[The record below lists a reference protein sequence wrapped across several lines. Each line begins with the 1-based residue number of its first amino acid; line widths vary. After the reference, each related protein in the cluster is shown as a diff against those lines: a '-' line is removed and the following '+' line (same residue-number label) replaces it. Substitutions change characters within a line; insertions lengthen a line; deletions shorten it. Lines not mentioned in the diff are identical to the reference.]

1 MRHFLTRLRHR
12 ILREISQ
19 IKRLQI
25 RGEQAYQKALQDYA
39 THKPILSRCDL
50 QIVNSLEREGIF
62 VTSLDNL
69 QIPLTCQLIH
79 ACQNLL
85 PKILAASPS
94 SPKDYLLKVPPEQL
108 MEYPQLFHWGLEER
122 LLNIVENYL
131 ALPVAYHGLYFRRD
145 LANKIQRRT
154 RLWHLDK
161 EDYRMLKII
170 LYLNDVGEN
179 GGCFQ
184 YIPKTLTHS
193 ILRRLNYNYG
203 TIKDQV
209 MEQVVPQEHWKS
221 CPGSSGTL
229 LFVDSAHIFHR
240 GQVPIGSDR
249 LSIFFDYTSR
259 VPKYPYYCKTDFSI
273 QQLMALS
280 HGLCPRKKGCVFW
293 NKKLL
298 RDSQNCSD

>member
-1 MRHFLTRLRHR
+1 MRQLSTRISHK
-12 ILREISQ
+12 ILREFSQ
-19 IKRLQI
+19 IKPIQLRRERAYHKAI
-25 RGEQAYQKALQDYA
+25 QAYASHQ
-39 THKPILSRCDL
+39 PILSPCDL
-50 QIVNSLEREGIF
+50 EIVNSLEQEGIF
-62 VTSLDNL
+62 VTSLEKL
-69 QIPLTCQLIH
+69 QIPLTCKLIQ
-79 ACQNLL
+79 ASQTLL

-94 SPKDYLLKVPPEQL
+94 NPKDYLIKVPPDQL

-161 EDYRMLKII
+161 EDYRMVKII
-170 LYLNDVGEN
+170 LYLNDVGDN

-193 ILRRLNYNYG
+193 IRRRLNYNYG
-203 TIKDQV
+203 AIKDQV

-221 CPGSSGTL
+221 CPGSSGTV
-229 LFVDSAHIFHR
+229 LFIDSAHIFHR

-259 VPKYPYYCKTDFSI
+259 FPKYPYYCKTDFSI

-280 HGLCPRKKGCVFW
+280 HGVCSRKKDCVFW
-293 NKKLL
+293 NTKLI
-298 RDSQNCSD
+298 RDSQNCH